1 MRLLSYSVLAAWF
14 TACSTALPLLAQT
27 GAFSGFTPGNL
38 VVSRS
43 VYTGDANSVSV
54 GQRLPPIC
62 PATAVCGTAIAT
74 DSGAFPLM
82 GSSSNVFNNNKVDG
96 SFGITSPIFLDQITP
111 SGTLVNTLAVP
122 TGLVTTS
129 FPSKSELALNVS
141 TDGKALTFMAYAAPA
156 NTLDVS
162 NSNTPAVYD
171 PTNPVRHKL
180 FSGSGAGCGEWSDLD
195 YRYKRV

>member
-62 PATAVCGTAIAT
+62 PTTAVCGTAITT

-82 GSSSNVFNNNKVDG
+82 GSSSNVFNNKVDG

-141 TDGKALTFMAYAAPA
+141 TDGKTLTLMAYAAPA

-171 PTNPVRHKL
+171 PTNPVGTSYFRAVVQVAAN
-180 FSGSGAGCGEWSDLD
+180 GAI
-195 YRYKRV
+195 

>member
-1 MRLLSYSVLAAWF
+1 MRLLSYSVLVACFA
-14 TACSTALPLLAQT
+14 ACSTALPLLAQT

-62 PATAVCGTAIAT
+62 PTTAVCGTAITT

-82 GSSSNVFNNNKVDG
+82 GSSSNVFNNKVDG

-141 TDGKALTFMAYAAPA
+141 TDGKTLTFMAYAAPA

-171 PTNPVRHKL
+171 PTNPVGTSYFRAVVQVAAN
-180 FSGSGAGCGEWSDLD
+180 GAI
-195 YRYKRV
+195 

>member
-62 PATAVCGTAIAT
+62 PTTAVCGTAITT

-82 GSSSNVFNNNKVDG
+82 GSSSNVFNNKVDG

-141 TDGKALTFMAYAAPA
+141 TDGKTLTLMAYAAPA

-162 NSNTPAVYD
+162 NSNTPEVYD
-171 PTNPVRHKL
+171 PTNPVGTSYFRAVVQVAAN
-180 FSGSGAGCGEWSDLD
+180 GAI
-195 YRYKRV
+195 

>member
-62 PATAVCGTAIAT
+62 PTTAVCGTAITT

-82 GSSSNVFNNNKVDG
+82 GSSSNVFNNKVDG

-171 PTNPVRHKL
+171 LTNPVGTSYFRAVVQVAAN
-180 FSGSGAGCGEWSDLD
+180 GAI
-195 YRYKRV
+195 